1 MNILTLAEQL
11 SKNVVGLASTNPSG
25 LANEWKNEIFSWIK
39 PFIFDFLIPIAIAV
53 IAVFIL
59 IQIASAAAAKKHNNN
74 EEFKGHLIAIATS
87 VLCIALLASASSW
100 LPLLGFTVG

>member
-53 IAVFIL
+53 IAVFI
-59 IQIASAAAAKKHNNN
+59 QIASAAAAKKHNNN
-74 EEFKGHLIAIATS
+74 EEFKGHLIAIAIS

>member
-53 IAVFIL
+53 IAVF
-59 IQIASAAAAKKHNNN
+59 QIASAAAAKKHNNN
-74 EEFKGHLIAIATS
+74 EEFKGHLIAIAIS

>member
-53 IAVFIL
+53 IAVFIIL
-59 IQIASAAAAKKHNNN
+59 HRNNIEGRMAN
-74 EEFKGHLIAIATS
+74 EYMSH
-87 VLCIALLASASSW
+87 
-100 LPLLGFTVG
+100 

>member
-39 PFIFDFLIPIAIAV
+39 PFIFDFLIR
-53 IAVFIL
+53 FYSDSNCFGGSGKET
-59 IQIASAAAAKKHNNN
+59 Q
-74 EEFKGHLIAIATS
+74 
-87 VLCIALLASASSW
+87 
-100 LPLLGFTVG
+100 